1 MLRELIEKL
10 FKNKPDIP
18 DKSEKNQINGI
29 TRISDIVPMPLREE
43 FLYDVEKQEKIDE
56 YKKEYLKTLRL
67 TRTITSVDIMPEELH
82 NYQNIYL
89 DLLMNLFEEDN
100 NEVSFESPDDIIDEE
115 LDLSI
120 KCLKL
125 RLYLEHVR
133 ELAIEI
139 KLRLIALNEILKE
152 KKLSKTRENAVLN
165 EINNLQHSLFIFQN
179 QEWLMIK
186 AIHNNLINIKN
197 IDFKTF
203 LENIDN
209 QNIEEVNDE
218 VIDKRLEEV
227 REMALSVI
235 PDIVGYLESL
245 NLSPKMLIATLEQEL
260 EIYVYTHK
268 DDLKVLSEETE
279 NLATTLVDLS
289 LEELQ
294 KEQKAY
300 IDTIHI
306 LELRYKI
313 FSKYGRNLV
322 SYDDLE
328 ELYENKFCILMAN
341 IFTDYDLN
349 ILEFATHRELEC
361 YQSIVS
367 EKINRIITGQETYI
381 NLLADKY
388 KIDVSEII
396 NIMASIFKSDDEF
409 SFLKILNNRILLSL
423 LLSLTYCGDWLNKF
437 FTDTYV
443 NISDYSEIDFYEKGI
458 DWEEKVPLSS
468 IYEMMDY
475 NIRVSDKEEF
485 KNNPLYRIYKLYQ
498 NTLPKDIYK
507 FPEGIKRIYGGGI
520 PIKLYNLI
528 DEDCKNKTV
537 IMPSTLQAILSG
549 IFSSDIPELVLNE
562 GFEHLGSN
570 VLYHCS
576 NFNLPSTINFIH
588 WDSIN
593 YKKLRKLMINDYKN
607 SAFLNNKDFLRNL
620 ISNCY
625 TAHKTKKKRY
635 HHVSDKVRK
644 KQEMERTGRFSSS
657 DHSYLFDHDEIF
669 EIFELQPSFQEIVI
683 EDETGKIVRLN
694 KEDLT
699 FEIERSDMLWDSNI
713 FGLKLN
719 LTEVNS
725 VINLI
730 MNQIERKFN
739 NTNDDVVK
747 RERKPE

>member
-1 MLRELIEKL
+1 L
-10 FKNKPDIP
+10 P
-18 DKSEKNQINGI
+18 
-29 TRISDIVPMPLREE
+29 TREE
-43 FLYDVEKQEKIDE
+43 FASDIESLRKIDE

-133 ELAIEI
+133 ELVIET

-313 FSKYGRNLV
+313 FSKYGRKLITKEEI
-322 SYDDLE
+322 E
-328 ELYENKFCILMAN
+328 ELYKSKFKVLISDIFEDTYNGVLNNATKMELRCFCEILFKIVANLIKGDNK
-341 IFTDYDLN
+341 
-349 ILEFATHRELEC
+349 
-361 YQSIVS
+361 QVS
-367 EKINRIITGQETYI
+367 ELAKINGITYSYIEKLIIAFLNESGSFDYEGLLQLYNKEKLQLLIAIEFTSFQTFFTKVLGDKVTYCLNYPDFTFSEMFHWNSFKLPLRTI
-381 NLLADKY
+381 YHILNWHIKAGFIKEKSIGPIYSLYKLYMSTEDSNVYKLPEGLWSIYVSKDVKDNKKLMTLVKIIRKEAKDKNVILPSSLKHFYGNLFGNSAKT
-388 KIDVSEII
+388 I
-396 NIMASIFKSDDEF
+396 
-409 SFLKILNNRILLSL
+409 ILNNGLEVLDYTALSEANITELILPSSLKEVSFSSWPRISPQVI
-423 LLSLTYCGDWLNKF
+423 KF
-437 FTDTYV
+437 ND
-443 NISDYSEIDFYEKGI
+443 
-458 DWEEKVPLSS
+458 
-468 IYEMMDY
+468 
-475 NIRVSDKEEF
+475 
-485 KNNPLYRIYKLYQ
+485 YQ
-498 NTLPKDIYK
+498 NSHILNDDSQLKNIIYYYKSKFIANDKDNEEISKYQFYPTFNSIELCDEFGALVLKLEKDDLSCFGYRHWTQDMLLDEEQHILPKEK
-507 FPEGIKRIYGGGI
+507 
-520 PIKLYNLI
+520 
-528 DEDCKNKTV
+528 
-537 IMPSTLQAILSG
+537 
-549 IFSSDIPELVLNE
+549 
-562 GFEHLGSN
+562 
-570 VLYHCS
+570 
-576 NFNLPSTINFIH
+576 
-588 WDSIN
+588 DSILN
-593 YKKLRKLMINDYKN
+593 HIRNKIHEKLAL
-607 SAFLNNKDFLRNL
+607 
-620 ISNCY
+620 
-625 TAHKTKKKRY
+625 
-635 HHVSDKVRK
+635 
-644 KQEMERTGRFSSS
+644 EE
-657 DHSYLFDHDEIF
+657 
-669 EIFELQPSFQEIVI
+669 
-683 EDETGKIVRLN
+683 
-694 KEDLT
+694 
-699 FEIERSDMLWDSNI
+699 DSNMGTI
-713 FGLKLN
+713 
-719 LTEVNS
+719 T
-725 VINLI
+725 
-730 MNQIERKFN
+730 RKN
-739 NTNDDVVK
+739 
-747 RERKPE
+747 

>member
-1 MLRELIEKL
+1 MLKRLREKIFRKKETEV
-10 FKNKPDIP
+10 
-18 DKSEKNQINGI
+18 KSDEVDTGI
-29 TRISDIVPMPLREE
+29 LRISDIVPMPSREE
-43 FLYDVEKQEKIDE
+43 FLCDVEKQEKIDE

-89 DLLMNLFEEDN
+89 DLLMNLFETEDSS
-100 NEVSFESPDDIIDEE
+100 EVSFDSPNDIIDEE

-133 ELAIEI
+133 ELVIET

-227 REMALSVI
+227 REMALIVI

-245 NLSPKMLIATLEQEL
+245 NLSPKVLIATLEQEL
-260 EIYVYTHK
+260 EMYVYTHK

-279 NLATTLVDLS
+279 NLATTLVDLG

-349 ILEFATHRELEC
+349 ILESATHRELEC
-361 YQSIVS
+361 YQYIVS

-423 LLSLTYCGDWLNKF
+423 LLSLTYCEDWLNKF
-437 FTDTYV
+437 FTNTYV
-443 NISDYSEIDFYEKGI
+443 KISDYPEIDFYFNDI
-458 DWEEKVPLSS
+458 DWEDEVPLAS
-468 IYEMMDY
+468 ICEMIDY
-475 NIRVSDKEEF
+475 DKKVLEKQ
-485 KNNPLYRIYKLYQ
+485 KNNPFYKLYQLYQ
-498 NTLPKDIYK
+498 NTLSQDIYK
-507 FPEGIKRIYGGGI
+507 LPEGIREMNYSDYMTM
-520 PIKLYNLI
+520 PQAFLNTI
-528 DEDCKNKTV
+528 DKKCKDKTV
-537 IMPSTLQAILSG
+537 IMPTTLRKINVN
-549 IFSSDIPELVLNE
+549 IFSSPISNVVLNE
-562 GFEHLGSN
+562 GLEYLG
-570 VLYHCS
+570 YHSLHYCS
-576 NFNLPSTINFIH
+576 NYKLPTTIKYIDRTAINFKTAELRIT
-588 WDSIN
+588 N
-593 YKKLRKLMINDYKN
+593 YKHIAL
-607 SAFLNNKDFLRNL
+607 LNNDDLLKKFISDFFRAQKTEKVRHHY
-620 ISNCY
+620 ISNE
-625 TAHKTKKKRY
+625 TR
-635 HHVSDKVRK
+635 RK
-644 KQEMERTGRFSSS
+644 QQIEATGRFSSS
-657 DHSYLFDHDEIF
+657 DHSYLFNHDTTFITFKIYPLFAFLVLEDENGKEVKLNYDDLIF
-669 EIFELQPSFQEIVI
+669 ETERSTDIIPVDKIRALYLLPEEIYTAMAYLRSQITKKFNDV
-683 EDETGKIVRLN
+683 
-694 KEDLT
+694 EDL
-699 FEIERSDMLWDSNI
+699 
-713 FGLKLN
+713 
-719 LTEVNS
+719 
-725 VINLI
+725 
-730 MNQIERKFN
+730 
-739 NTNDDVVK
+739 DVSK
-747 RERKPE
+747 R